1 MDQTGALLNHQP
13 LNTNTVPRNT
23 HLQIGKKSSDHV
35 FQKMLAHENNLTRQQ
50 RSEEPVYNKQ
60 QDDSLEVDD
69 TLSFLDKDRL
79 EDIDEAFEF
88 LNKLLNNDQEDIGN
102 LQFMQ
107 QLFGTNPEETINE
120 ALERLVSFQGIVKE
134 FDFTK
139 FPPDEAGMEL
149 LNGLLRNGLDKSFE
163 GTSNEE
169 KEALL
174 TLLSFGKLIVL
185 GSEHTVSNQ
194 KVAENVDQLAVLLS
208 KWRDKLSSVNETR
221 QVIPEEAKNTT
232 SSIRDIGMKVYNQ
245 QSGVFTQNSK
255 LGSTGYVNPTLM
267 TRNAD
272 IKLNQTVMIGELQ
285 LQTQQQNPVLP
296 LEKGGQAVGADEF
309 IKTFESIQS
318 KANYT
323 NQNGVQKLFIRLTPE
338 NLGTL
343 QIELSQKDGQLVAK
357 IMANTQRGK
366 EMLDSQLQGL
376 RVTLAAQG
384 ISFDKIDFEQAAD
397 ARFREDSPPEE
408 RRNQNEYQEENDLE
422 ENEEESLSGFLSM
435 LEDSMINQ
443 GI

>member
-1 MDQTGALLNHQP
+1 MNQTGVLPNHQS
-13 LNTNTVPRNT
+13 LKTNAVPRNT
-23 HLQIGKKSSDHV
+23 HQQIGKKSSDHV
-35 FQKMLAHENNLTRQQ
+35 FQKMLANENNLNRQQ
-50 RSEEPVYNKQ
+50 RIEEPIYKQ
-60 QDDSLEVDD
+60 QEDSLEVED
-69 TLSFLDKDRL
+69 TVSFLDKDRL
-79 EDIDEAFEF
+79 EDMDEAFEF
-88 LNKLLNNDQEDIGN
+88 LNKLLNNDQENIGN
-102 LQFMQ
+102 LQFIQ
-107 QLFGTNPEETINE
+107 QLFGPDPAETINE
-120 ALERLVSFQGIVKE
+120 ALEHLVSFQGIVKE
-134 FDFTK
+134 FDFTN
-139 FPPDEAGMEL
+139 FPPDEADIKL
-149 LNGLLRNGLDKSFE
+149 LDSLLRNGLDKSFE
-163 GTSNEE
+163 GITNEE
-169 KEALL
+169 KQALL

-185 GSEHTVSNQ
+185 GSEHTLSNQ
-194 KVAENVDQLAVLLS
+194 KVTENVDQLAELLS

-221 QVIPEEAKNTT
+221 QAIPEEAKNTT

-255 LGSTGYVNPTLM
+255 MGSTGYVNPVLM

-296 LEKGGQAVGADEF
+296 LVKGGQAVGADEF
-309 IKTFESIQS
+309 IKTFESILS

-366 EMLDSQLQGL
+366 ELLDSQLQGL

-384 ISFDKIDFEQAAD
+384 ISFDKIDFEQAAE
-397 ARFREDSPPEE
+397 ARFREDSPPED
-408 RRNQNEYQEENDLE
+408 RRNQNEFQEENELE

-443 GI
+443 EI